1 MSEVT
6 KIATRVSYGNALV
19 ELAKEHDDVY
29 VLDADLAAATQTAI
43 FKKEFPERHI
53 DCGIAECNMIGIA
66 AGLAATGKVPFASSF
81 AMFAAGR
88 AFEQVRNSVGYPHL
102 NVKIGATHAGIS
114 VGEDGA
120 THQCNEDIALMRT
133 IPGMVIL
140 NPSDDIEAK
149 AAVKAAYEHEGPV
162 YMRFGRLAVPIIND
176 RPDYK
181 FEIGKGVTLREGK
194 DVAIIATG
202 LCVSESLAAA
212 EKLAAD
218 QIRDLR
224 YGNNGYFW
232 VDTYDGTNV
241 VLLGNDTE
249 GTNRMDAV
257 DTNGFAYMQAI
268 ISAGRQENGGFT
280 DYVFPREGE
289 TEPSPKRAY
298 SKAFEPFGWVL
309 GTGNYTD
316 DIDEDVL
323 GVKNEFSSYESNSRM
338 AIIGIAVV
346 MEVILIL
353 VLTLITA
360 SIVKP
365 LKKSLT
371 HINEIAQGDFSKEF
385 EQDLLKRKDDFGQLA
400 DSLEK
405 MRSEMKELIG
415 EVKSEA
421 LEITGMVQEI
431 DTSLQALDDQIENVS
446 ATTEELAAGMEETAA
461 SSEEMNAMSHEIESA
476 AKSIAERSQ
485 DGANEADEIR
495 ERAVKIKKDTD
506 ENDRRTRSIHEEINE
521 SLTKALEDIKVVDQI
536 NVLAK
541 SIMDITGQTNLLAL
555 NASIEAA
562 RAGEAGK
569 GFAVVADEIR
579 VLAEQSKAAVA
590 HIQEVTG
597 NVTAAVENL
606 ANDAERLLEFVG
618 NDVVESLGGFAE
630 MANSYNSDAANV
642 DSLVTD
648 FSASSEQLLA
658 SINGVMDA
666 ISDVSKTATEGATGT
681 TDIAEKVGNVVQE
694 AEAIKQKAETTYHS
708 AEKLQKNVERFIV

>member
-1 MSEVT
+1 MNNIKVRT
-6 KIATRVSYGNALV
+6 KLVIVMVIALIALALCAVISNTSLSGLGNNALDIIENDMRSSYDEQIKAQV
-19 ELAKEHDDVY
+19 DNVISLCQSIYNRYEKGEY
-29 VLDADLAAATQTAI
+29 TLD
-43 FKKEFPERHI
+43 E
-53 DCGIAECNMIGIA
+53 
-66 AGLAATGKVPFASSF
+66 
-81 AMFAAGR
+81 
-88 AFEQVRNSVGYPHL
+88 
-102 NVKIGATHAGIS
+102 
-114 VGEDGA
+114 
-120 THQCNEDIALMRT
+120 
-133 IPGMVIL
+133 
-140 NPSDDIEAK
+140 
-149 AAVKAAYEHEGPV
+149 
-162 YMRFGRLAVPIIND
+162 
-176 RPDYK
+176 
-181 FEIGKGVTLREGK
+181 
-194 DVAIIATG
+194 
-202 LCVSESLAAA
+202 A

-257 DTNGFAYMQAI
+257 DTNGFAYIQAI
-268 ISAGRQENGGFT
+268 INAGKQEDGGFT

-289 TEPSPKRAY
+289 TESSPKRAY

-316 DIDEDVL
+316 DIDDDVL
-323 GVKNEFSSYESNSRM
+323 DVKNEFSSYESNSRM

-346 MEVILIL
+346 MEVILIS
-353 VLTLITA
+353 VLTLITV

-365 LKKSLT
+365 LKKSLA
-371 HINEIAQGDFSKEF
+371 HIEEIAQGDFSKEF

-405 MRSEMKELIG
+405 MRSEMNELIG

-461 SSEEMNAMSHEIESA
+461 SSEEINAMSHEIESA

-521 SLTKALEDIKVVDQI
+521 SLIKALDDIKVVDQI

-590 HIQEVTG
+590 HIQEVTV

>member
-1 MSEVT
+1 MNNIKVRT
-6 KIATRVSYGNALV
+6 KLVIVMVIALIALALCAVISNTSLSGLGDNALDIIENDMRSSYDEQIKAQV
-19 ELAKEHDDVY
+19 DNVISLCQSIYNRYEKGEY
-29 VLDADLAAATQTAI
+29 TLD
-43 FKKEFPERHI
+43 E
-53 DCGIAECNMIGIA
+53 
-66 AGLAATGKVPFASSF
+66 
-81 AMFAAGR
+81 
-88 AFEQVRNSVGYPHL
+88 
-102 NVKIGATHAGIS
+102 
-114 VGEDGA
+114 
-120 THQCNEDIALMRT
+120 
-133 IPGMVIL
+133 
-140 NPSDDIEAK
+140 
-149 AAVKAAYEHEGPV
+149 
-162 YMRFGRLAVPIIND
+162 
-176 RPDYK
+176 
-181 FEIGKGVTLREGK
+181 
-194 DVAIIATG
+194 
-202 LCVSESLAAA
+202 A

-257 DTNGFAYMQAI
+257 DANGFAYMQAI
-268 ISAGRQENGGFT
+268 ISAGRQEDGGFT

-353 VLTLITA
+353 VLTLITV

-371 HINEIAQGDFSKEF
+371 HIDEIAQGDFSKEF

-421 LEITGMVQEI
+421 LGITGMVQEI
-431 DTSLQALDDQIENVS
+431 DTSIRALDDQIENVS

-461 SSEEMNAMSHEIESA
+461 SSEEINAMSHEIESA

-590 HIQEVTG
+590 HIQEVTV

-681 TDIAEKVGNVVQE
+681 TDIAEKVGIVVQE
-694 AEAIKQKAETTYHS
+694 TEAIKQKAETTYHS

>member
-1 MSEVT
+1 MNNIKVRT
-6 KIATRVSYGNALV
+6 KLIIVMVIALIALALCSMVSSTSLSGLGDNALDIIENDMRSSYDEQIKAQV
-19 ELAKEHDDVY
+19 DNVISLCQSIYNRYEKGEY
-29 VLDADLAAATQTAI
+29 TLD
-43 FKKEFPERHI
+43 E
-53 DCGIAECNMIGIA
+53 
-66 AGLAATGKVPFASSF
+66 
-81 AMFAAGR
+81 
-88 AFEQVRNSVGYPHL
+88 
-102 NVKIGATHAGIS
+102 
-114 VGEDGA
+114 
-120 THQCNEDIALMRT
+120 
-133 IPGMVIL
+133 
-140 NPSDDIEAK
+140 
-149 AAVKAAYEHEGPV
+149 
-162 YMRFGRLAVPIIND
+162 
-176 RPDYK
+176 
-181 FEIGKGVTLREGK
+181 
-194 DVAIIATG
+194 
-202 LCVSESLAAA
+202 A

-257 DTNGFAYMQAI
+257 DANGFAYMQAI
-268 ISAGRQENGGFT
+268 ISAGRQEDGGFT

-353 VLTLITA
+353 VLTLITV

-365 LKKSLT
+365 LKKSLP
-371 HINEIAQGDFSKEF
+371 HIDEIAQGDFSKEF

-421 LEITGMVQEI
+421 LGITGMVQEI
-431 DTSLQALDDQIENVS
+431 DTSIRALDDQIENVS

-461 SSEEMNAMSHEIESA
+461 SSEEINAMSHEIESA

>member
-1 MSEVT
+1 MNNIKVRT
-6 KIATRVSYGNALV
+6 KLVIVMVIALIALALCTVISNTSLSGLGNNALDIIENDMRSSYDEQIKAQV
-19 ELAKEHDDVY
+19 DNVISLCQSIYNRYEKGEY
-29 VLDADLAAATQTAI
+29 TLD
-43 FKKEFPERHI
+43 E
-53 DCGIAECNMIGIA
+53 
-66 AGLAATGKVPFASSF
+66 
-81 AMFAAGR
+81 
-88 AFEQVRNSVGYPHL
+88 
-102 NVKIGATHAGIS
+102 
-114 VGEDGA
+114 
-120 THQCNEDIALMRT
+120 
-133 IPGMVIL
+133 
-140 NPSDDIEAK
+140 
-149 AAVKAAYEHEGPV
+149 
-162 YMRFGRLAVPIIND
+162 
-176 RPDYK
+176 
-181 FEIGKGVTLREGK
+181 
-194 DVAIIATG
+194 
-202 LCVSESLAAA
+202 A

-268 ISAGRQENGGFT
+268 INAGKQEDGGFT

-289 TEPSPKRAY
+289 TESSPKRAY

-316 DIDEDVL
+316 DIDDDVL
-323 GVKNEFSSYESNSRM
+323 DVKNEFSSYESNSRM

-353 VLTLITA
+353 VLTLIIA

-666 ISDVSKTATEGATGT
+666 SSCSDVSKTATEGATGT

>member
-1 MSEVT
+1 MNNIKVRT
-6 KIATRVSYGNALV
+6 KLVIVMVIALIALALCAVISNTSLSGLGDNALDIIENDMRSSYDEQIKAQV
-19 ELAKEHDDVY
+19 DNVISLCQSIYNRYEKGEY
-29 VLDADLAAATQTAI
+29 TLD
-43 FKKEFPERHI
+43 
-53 DCGIAECNMIGIA
+53 
-66 AGLAATGKVPFASSF
+66 
-81 AMFAAGR
+81 
-88 AFEQVRNSVGYPHL
+88 
-102 NVKIGATHAGIS
+102 
-114 VGEDGA
+114 
-120 THQCNEDIALMRT
+120 
-133 IPGMVIL
+133 
-140 NPSDDIEAK
+140 EAK
-149 AAVKAAYEHEGPV
+149 
-162 YMRFGRLAVPIIND
+162 
-176 RPDYK
+176 
-181 FEIGKGVTLREGK
+181 
-194 DVAIIATG
+194 
-202 LCVSESLAAA
+202 
-212 EKLAAD
+212 KLAAD

-268 ISAGRQENGGFT
+268 INAGKQEDGGFT

-289 TEPSPKRAY
+289 TESSPKRAY

-346 MEVILIL
+346 MEVILIS
-353 VLTLITA
+353 VLTLITI

-365 LKKSLT
+365 LKKSLA
-371 HINEIAQGDFSKEF
+371 HIEEIAQGDFSKEF

-405 MRSEMKELIG
+405 MRSEMNNLIG

-461 SSEEMNAMSHEIESA
+461 SSEEINAMSHEIESA

-521 SLTKALEDIKVVDQI
+521 SLIKALDDIKVVDQI

-590 HIQEVTG
+590 HIQEVTV

-681 TDIAEKVGNVVQE
+681 TDIAEKVGIVVQE
-694 AEAIKQKAETTYHS
+694 TEAIKQKAETTYHS

>member
-1 MSEVT
+1 MNNIKVRT
-6 KIATRVSYGNALV
+6 KLVIVMVIALIALVLCSIVSNTSLSGLGNNALDIIENDMRSSYDEQIKAQV
-19 ELAKEHDDVY
+19 DNVISLCQSIYNRYEKGEY
-29 VLDADLAAATQTAI
+29 TLD
-43 FKKEFPERHI
+43 E
-53 DCGIAECNMIGIA
+53 
-66 AGLAATGKVPFASSF
+66 
-81 AMFAAGR
+81 
-88 AFEQVRNSVGYPHL
+88 
-102 NVKIGATHAGIS
+102 
-114 VGEDGA
+114 
-120 THQCNEDIALMRT
+120 
-133 IPGMVIL
+133 
-140 NPSDDIEAK
+140 
-149 AAVKAAYEHEGPV
+149 
-162 YMRFGRLAVPIIND
+162 
-176 RPDYK
+176 
-181 FEIGKGVTLREGK
+181 
-194 DVAIIATG
+194 
-202 LCVSESLAAA
+202 A

-268 ISAGRQENGGFT
+268 INAGKQEDGGFT

-289 TEPSPKRAY
+289 TESSPKRAY

-316 DIDEDVL
+316 DIDDDVL
-323 GVKNEFSSYESNSRM
+323 DVKNEFSSYESNSRM

-346 MEVILIL
+346 MEVILIS
-353 VLTLITA
+353 VLTLITI

-365 LKKSLT
+365 LKKSLA
-371 HINEIAQGDFSKEF
+371 HIEEIAQGDFSKEF

-405 MRSEMKELIG
+405 MRSEMNNLIG

-431 DTSLQALDDQIENVS
+431 DTSIRALDDQIENVS

-461 SSEEMNAMSHEIESA
+461 SSEEINAMSHEIESA

>member
-1 MSEVT
+1 MNNIKVRT
-6 KIATRVSYGNALV
+6 KLVIVMVIALIALALCAVISNTSLSGLGNNALDIIENDMRSSYDEQIKAQV
-19 ELAKEHDDVY
+19 DNVISLCQSIYNRYEKGEY
-29 VLDADLAAATQTAI
+29 TLD
-43 FKKEFPERHI
+43 E
-53 DCGIAECNMIGIA
+53 
-66 AGLAATGKVPFASSF
+66 
-81 AMFAAGR
+81 
-88 AFEQVRNSVGYPHL
+88 
-102 NVKIGATHAGIS
+102 
-114 VGEDGA
+114 
-120 THQCNEDIALMRT
+120 
-133 IPGMVIL
+133 
-140 NPSDDIEAK
+140 
-149 AAVKAAYEHEGPV
+149 
-162 YMRFGRLAVPIIND
+162 
-176 RPDYK
+176 
-181 FEIGKGVTLREGK
+181 
-194 DVAIIATG
+194 
-202 LCVSESLAAA
+202 A

-268 ISAGRQENGGFT
+268 ISAGKQEDGGFT

-289 TEPSPKRAY
+289 TESSPKRAY

-316 DIDEDVL
+316 DIDDDVL
-323 GVKNEFSSYESNSRM
+323 DVKNEFSSYESNSRM

-371 HINEIAQGDFSKEF
+371 HIDEIAQGDFSKEF

-431 DTSLQALDDQIENVS
+431 DTSIRALDDQIENVS

-461 SSEEMNAMSHEIESA
+461 SSEEINAMSHEIESA

>member
-1 MSEVT
+1 MNNIKVRT
-6 KIATRVSYGNALV
+6 KLVIVMVIALIALALCSIVSSTSLSGLGDNALDIIENDMRSSYDEQIKAQV
-19 ELAKEHDDVY
+19 DSVISLCQSIYNQYEAGEY
-29 VLDADLAAATQTAI
+29 TLDEAT
-43 FKKEFPERHI
+43 
-53 DCGIAECNMIGIA
+53 
-66 AGLAATGKVPFASSF
+66 
-81 AMFAAGR
+81 
-88 AFEQVRNSVGYPHL
+88 
-102 NVKIGATHAGIS
+102 
-114 VGEDGA
+114 
-120 THQCNEDIALMRT
+120 
-133 IPGMVIL
+133 
-140 NPSDDIEAK
+140 
-149 AAVKAAYEHEGPV
+149 
-162 YMRFGRLAVPIIND
+162 
-176 RPDYK
+176 
-181 FEIGKGVTLREGK
+181 
-194 DVAIIATG
+194 
-202 LCVSESLAAA
+202 
-212 EKLAAD
+212 KLAAD

-257 DTNGFAYMQAI
+257 DANGFTYIQAI
-268 ISAGRQENGGFT
+268 ISAGKQEDGGFT

-289 TEPSPKRAY
+289 TESSPKRAY

-316 DIDEDVL
+316 DIDDEVL
-323 GVKNEFSSYESNSRM
+323 GVKNEFSSYASNSRM
-338 AIIGIAVV
+338 QIIGIAVV

-353 VLTLITA
+353 VLTMITV

-365 LKKSLT
+365 LRKSLT
-371 HINEIAQGDFSKEF
+371 HINEMAQGDFSKEF
-385 EQDLLKRKDDFGQLA
+385 EQNLLKRKDDFGQLA

-405 MRSEMKELIG
+405 MRSEMNELIG

-461 SSEEMNAMSHEIESA
+461 SSEEINAMSHEIESA

-495 ERAVKIKKDTD
+495 DRAVKIKKDTD

-579 VLAEQSKAAVA
+579 VLAEQSKAAVS

-681 TDIAEKVGNVVQE
+681 TDIAEKVGIVVQE
-694 AEAIKQKAETTYHS
+694 AEAIKQKAETTYRS

>member
-1 MSEVT
+1 MNNIKVRT
-6 KIATRVSYGNALV
+6 KLIIVMVIALIALALCSMVSSTSLSGLGDNALDIIENDMRSSYDEQIKAQV
-19 ELAKEHDDVY
+19 DNVISLCQSIYNRYEKGEY
-29 VLDADLAAATQTAI
+29 TLD
-43 FKKEFPERHI
+43 E
-53 DCGIAECNMIGIA
+53 
-66 AGLAATGKVPFASSF
+66 
-81 AMFAAGR
+81 
-88 AFEQVRNSVGYPHL
+88 
-102 NVKIGATHAGIS
+102 
-114 VGEDGA
+114 
-120 THQCNEDIALMRT
+120 
-133 IPGMVIL
+133 
-140 NPSDDIEAK
+140 
-149 AAVKAAYEHEGPV
+149 
-162 YMRFGRLAVPIIND
+162 
-176 RPDYK
+176 
-181 FEIGKGVTLREGK
+181 
-194 DVAIIATG
+194 
-202 LCVSESLAAA
+202 A

-268 ISAGRQENGGFT
+268 ISAGRQEDGGFT

-353 VLTLITA
+353 VLTLIIA

-421 LEITGMVQEI
+421 LGITGMVQEI
-431 DTSLQALDDQIENVS
+431 DTSIRALDDQIENVS

-461 SSEEMNAMSHEIESA
+461 SSEEINAMSHEIESA

>member
-1 MSEVT
+1 MNNIKVRT
-6 KIATRVSYGNALV
+6 KLIIVMVIALIALALCSMVSSTSLSGLGDNALDIIENDMRSSYDEQIKAQV
-19 ELAKEHDDVY
+19 DNVISLCQSIYNRYEKGEY
-29 VLDADLAAATQTAI
+29 TLD
-43 FKKEFPERHI
+43 E
-53 DCGIAECNMIGIA
+53 
-66 AGLAATGKVPFASSF
+66 
-81 AMFAAGR
+81 
-88 AFEQVRNSVGYPHL
+88 
-102 NVKIGATHAGIS
+102 
-114 VGEDGA
+114 
-120 THQCNEDIALMRT
+120 
-133 IPGMVIL
+133 
-140 NPSDDIEAK
+140 
-149 AAVKAAYEHEGPV
+149 
-162 YMRFGRLAVPIIND
+162 
-176 RPDYK
+176 
-181 FEIGKGVTLREGK
+181 
-194 DVAIIATG
+194 
-202 LCVSESLAAA
+202 A

-257 DTNGFAYMQAI
+257 DANGFAYMQAN
-268 ISAGRQENGGFT
+268 ISAGRQEDGGFT

-353 VLTLITA
+353 VLTLITV

-371 HINEIAQGDFSKEF
+371 HIDEIAQGDFSKEF

-421 LEITGMVQEI
+421 LGITGMVQEI
-431 DTSLQALDDQIENVS
+431 DTSIRALDDQIENVS

-461 SSEEMNAMSHEIESA
+461 SSEEINAMSHEIESA

>member
-1 MSEVT
+1 MNNIKVRT
-6 KIATRVSYGNALV
+6 KLVIVMVIALIALVLCSIVSNTSLSGLGDNALDIIENDMRSSYDEQIKAQV
-19 ELAKEHDDVY
+19 DNVISLCQSIYNRYEKGEY
-29 VLDADLAAATQTAI
+29 TLD
-43 FKKEFPERHI
+43 E
-53 DCGIAECNMIGIA
+53 
-66 AGLAATGKVPFASSF
+66 
-81 AMFAAGR
+81 
-88 AFEQVRNSVGYPHL
+88 
-102 NVKIGATHAGIS
+102 
-114 VGEDGA
+114 
-120 THQCNEDIALMRT
+120 
-133 IPGMVIL
+133 
-140 NPSDDIEAK
+140 
-149 AAVKAAYEHEGPV
+149 
-162 YMRFGRLAVPIIND
+162 
-176 RPDYK
+176 
-181 FEIGKGVTLREGK
+181 
-194 DVAIIATG
+194 
-202 LCVSESLAAA
+202 A

-268 ISAGRQENGGFT
+268 INAGKQEDGGFT

-289 TEPSPKRAY
+289 TESSPKRAY

-316 DIDEDVL
+316 DIDDDVL
-323 GVKNEFSSYESNSRM
+323 DVKNEFSSYESNSRM

-346 MEVILIL
+346 MEVILIS
-353 VLTLITA
+353 VLTLITI

-365 LKKSLT
+365 LKKSLA
-371 HINEIAQGDFSKEF
+371 HIEEIAQGDFSKEF

-405 MRSEMKELIG
+405 MRSEMNNLIG

-431 DTSLQALDDQIENVS
+431 DTSIRALDDQIENVS

-461 SSEEMNAMSHEIESA
+461 SSEEINAMSHEIESA

-521 SLTKALEDIKVVDQI
+521 SLTKALDDIKVVDQI

>member
-1 MSEVT
+1 MNNIKVRT
-6 KIATRVSYGNALV
+6 KLVIVMVIALIALVLCAVISNTSLSGLGNNALDIIENDMRSSYDEQIKAQV
-19 ELAKEHDDVY
+19 DNVISLCQSIYNRYEKGEY
-29 VLDADLAAATQTAI
+29 TLD
-43 FKKEFPERHI
+43 E
-53 DCGIAECNMIGIA
+53 
-66 AGLAATGKVPFASSF
+66 
-81 AMFAAGR
+81 
-88 AFEQVRNSVGYPHL
+88 
-102 NVKIGATHAGIS
+102 
-114 VGEDGA
+114 
-120 THQCNEDIALMRT
+120 
-133 IPGMVIL
+133 
-140 NPSDDIEAK
+140 
-149 AAVKAAYEHEGPV
+149 
-162 YMRFGRLAVPIIND
+162 
-176 RPDYK
+176 
-181 FEIGKGVTLREGK
+181 
-194 DVAIIATG
+194 
-202 LCVSESLAAA
+202 A

-371 HINEIAQGDFSKEF
+371 HIDEIAQGDFSKEF

-431 DTSLQALDDQIENVS
+431 DTSIRALDDQIENVS

>member
-1 MSEVT
+1 MNNIKVRT
-6 KIATRVSYGNALV
+6 KLIIVMLIALVALALCSIVSNTSLSGLGDNALNIIENDMRSSYDEQIKSQV
-19 ELAKEHDDVY
+19 DNVISLC
-29 VLDADLAAATQTAI
+29 Q
-43 FKKEFPERHI
+43 
-53 DCGIAECNMIGIA
+53 GIYNQYE
-66 AGLAATGKVPFASSF
+66 AGEYTL
-81 AMFAAGR
+81 
-88 AFEQVRNSVGYPHL
+88 E
-102 NVKIGATHAGIS
+102 
-114 VGEDGA
+114 
-120 THQCNEDIALMRT
+120 
-133 IPGMVIL
+133 
-140 NPSDDIEAK
+140 EAK
-149 AAVKAAYEHEGPV
+149 
-162 YMRFGRLAVPIIND
+162 
-176 RPDYK
+176 
-181 FEIGKGVTLREGK
+181 
-194 DVAIIATG
+194 
-202 LCVSESLAAA
+202 
-212 EKLAAD
+212 KLAAD

-257 DTNGFAYMQAI
+257 DTNGFAYIQAI
-268 ISAGRQENGGFT
+268 ISAGKQEDGGFT

-289 TEPSPKRAY
+289 TESSPKRAY
-298 SKAFEPFGWVL
+298 SKAFEPFEWVL

-316 DIDEDVL
+316 DIDDEVL
-323 GVKNEFSSYESNSRM
+323 AVKTEFNSYASNSRM
-338 AIIGIAVV
+338 MVIGIAVV

-353 VLTLITA
+353 VLTMITV
-360 SIVKP
+360 SVVKP
-365 LKKSLT
+365 LKRSLT
-371 HINEIAQGDFSKEF
+371 HINEMAQGDFSKEF
-385 EQDLLKRKDDFGQLA
+385 EQNLLKRKDDFGQLA

-405 MRSEMKELIG
+405 MRAEMNELIG

-485 DGANEADEIR
+485 DGATEADSIR
-495 ERAVKIKKDTD
+495 DRAVKIKKDTD
-506 ENDRRTRSIHEEINE
+506 ANDRRTRSIHEEINV
-521 SLTKALEDIKVVDQI
+521 SLTKALDDIKVVDQI

-569 GFAVVADEIR
+569 GFAVVADNIR
-579 VLAEQSKAAVA
+579 VLAEQSKDAVS
-590 HIQEVTG
+590 HIQEVTE
-597 NVTAAVENL
+597 NVTAAVDNL
-606 ANDAERLLEFVG
+606 AKDAERLLEFVG

-630 MANSYNSDAANV
+630 MANSYNSDAVNV

-694 AEAIKQKAETTYHS
+694 AETIKQKAETAYRS

>member
-1 MSEVT
+1 MNNIKVRT
-6 KIATRVSYGNALV
+6 KLVIVMVIALIALALCAVISNTSLSGLGNNALDIIENDMRSSYDEQIKAQV
-19 ELAKEHDDVY
+19 DNVISLCQSIYNRYEKGEY
-29 VLDADLAAATQTAI
+29 TLD
-43 FKKEFPERHI
+43 E
-53 DCGIAECNMIGIA
+53 
-66 AGLAATGKVPFASSF
+66 
-81 AMFAAGR
+81 
-88 AFEQVRNSVGYPHL
+88 
-102 NVKIGATHAGIS
+102 
-114 VGEDGA
+114 
-120 THQCNEDIALMRT
+120 
-133 IPGMVIL
+133 
-140 NPSDDIEAK
+140 
-149 AAVKAAYEHEGPV
+149 
-162 YMRFGRLAVPIIND
+162 
-176 RPDYK
+176 
-181 FEIGKGVTLREGK
+181 
-194 DVAIIATG
+194 
-202 LCVSESLAAA
+202 A

-241 VLLGNDTE
+241 VLLGN
-249 GTNRMDAV
+249 DAV

-353 VLTLITA
+353 VLTLITV

-371 HINEIAQGDFSKEF
+371 HIDEIARGDFSKEF

-431 DTSLQALDDQIENVS
+431 DTSIRALDDQIENVS

-461 SSEEMNAMSHEIESA
+461 SSEEINAMSHEIESA

>member
-1 MSEVT
+1 MGMNNIKVRT
-6 KIATRVSYGNALV
+6 KLVIVMVIALIALVLCSIVSNTSLSGLGNNALDIIENDMRSSYDEQIKAQV
-19 ELAKEHDDVY
+19 DNVISLCQSIYNRYEKGEY
-29 VLDADLAAATQTAI
+29 TLD
-43 FKKEFPERHI
+43 E
-53 DCGIAECNMIGIA
+53 
-66 AGLAATGKVPFASSF
+66 
-81 AMFAAGR
+81 
-88 AFEQVRNSVGYPHL
+88 
-102 NVKIGATHAGIS
+102 
-114 VGEDGA
+114 
-120 THQCNEDIALMRT
+120 
-133 IPGMVIL
+133 
-140 NPSDDIEAK
+140 
-149 AAVKAAYEHEGPV
+149 
-162 YMRFGRLAVPIIND
+162 
-176 RPDYK
+176 
-181 FEIGKGVTLREGK
+181 
-194 DVAIIATG
+194 
-202 LCVSESLAAA
+202 A

-316 DIDEDVL
+316 DIDDEVL
-323 GVKNEFSSYESNSRM
+323 GVKNGFSSFASNSRM
-338 AIIGIAVV
+338 QIIGIAVV

-353 VLTLITA
+353 VLTMITV

-365 LKKSLT
+365 LRKSLT
-371 HINEIAQGDFSKEF
+371 HINEMAQGDFSKEF
-385 EQDLLKRKDDFGQLA
+385 EQNLLKRKDDFGQLA

-431 DTSLQALDDQIENVS
+431 DTSIRALDDQIENVS

-461 SSEEMNAMSHEIESA
+461 SSEEINAMSHEIESA

>member
-1 MSEVT
+1 MNNIKVRT
-6 KIATRVSYGNALV
+6 KLVIVMVIALIALALCAVISNTSLSGLGNNALDIIENDMRSSYDEQIKAQV
-19 ELAKEHDDVY
+19 DNVISLCQSIYNRYEKGEY
-29 VLDADLAAATQTAI
+29 TLD
-43 FKKEFPERHI
+43 E
-53 DCGIAECNMIGIA
+53 
-66 AGLAATGKVPFASSF
+66 
-81 AMFAAGR
+81 
-88 AFEQVRNSVGYPHL
+88 
-102 NVKIGATHAGIS
+102 
-114 VGEDGA
+114 
-120 THQCNEDIALMRT
+120 
-133 IPGMVIL
+133 
-140 NPSDDIEAK
+140 
-149 AAVKAAYEHEGPV
+149 
-162 YMRFGRLAVPIIND
+162 
-176 RPDYK
+176 
-181 FEIGKGVTLREGK
+181 
-194 DVAIIATG
+194 
-202 LCVSESLAAA
+202 A

-268 ISAGRQENGGFT
+268 INAGKQEDGGFT

-289 TEPSPKRAY
+289 TESSPKRAY

-316 DIDEDVL
+316 DIDDDVL
-323 GVKNEFSSYESNSRM
+323 DVKNEFSSYESNSRM

-371 HINEIAQGDFSKEF
+371 HIDEIAQGDFSKEF

-431 DTSLQALDDQIENVS
+431 DTSIRALDDQIENVS

>member
-1 MSEVT
+1 MNNIKVRT
-6 KIATRVSYGNALV
+6 KLVIVMVIALIALALCTVISNTSLSGLGNNALDIIENDMRSSYDEQIKAQV
-19 ELAKEHDDVY
+19 DNVISLCQSIYNRYEKGEY
-29 VLDADLAAATQTAI
+29 TLD
-43 FKKEFPERHI
+43 E
-53 DCGIAECNMIGIA
+53 
-66 AGLAATGKVPFASSF
+66 
-81 AMFAAGR
+81 
-88 AFEQVRNSVGYPHL
+88 
-102 NVKIGATHAGIS
+102 
-114 VGEDGA
+114 
-120 THQCNEDIALMRT
+120 
-133 IPGMVIL
+133 
-140 NPSDDIEAK
+140 
-149 AAVKAAYEHEGPV
+149 
-162 YMRFGRLAVPIIND
+162 
-176 RPDYK
+176 
-181 FEIGKGVTLREGK
+181 
-194 DVAIIATG
+194 
-202 LCVSESLAAA
+202 A

-289 TEPSPKRAY
+289 TESSPKRAY

>member
-1 MSEVT
+1 MNNIKVRT
-6 KIATRVSYGNALV
+6 KLVIVMVIALIALALCAVISNTSLSGLGNNALDIIENDMRSSYDEQIKAQV
-19 ELAKEHDDVY
+19 DNVISLCQSIYNRYEKGEY
-29 VLDADLAAATQTAI
+29 TLD
-43 FKKEFPERHI
+43 E
-53 DCGIAECNMIGIA
+53 
-66 AGLAATGKVPFASSF
+66 
-81 AMFAAGR
+81 
-88 AFEQVRNSVGYPHL
+88 
-102 NVKIGATHAGIS
+102 
-114 VGEDGA
+114 
-120 THQCNEDIALMRT
+120 
-133 IPGMVIL
+133 
-140 NPSDDIEAK
+140 
-149 AAVKAAYEHEGPV
+149 
-162 YMRFGRLAVPIIND
+162 
-176 RPDYK
+176 
-181 FEIGKGVTLREGK
+181 
-194 DVAIIATG
+194 
-202 LCVSESLAAA
+202 A

-371 HINEIAQGDFSKEF
+371 HIDEIAQGDFSKEF

-431 DTSLQALDDQIENVS
+431 DTSIRALDDQIENVS

-461 SSEEMNAMSHEIESA
+461 SSEEINAMSHEIESA

-569 GFAVVADEIR
+569 GFAVVAHEIR

>member
-1 MSEVT
+1 MNNIKVRT
-6 KIATRVSYGNALV
+6 KLIIVMVIALIALALCSMVSSTSLSGLGDNALDIIENDMRSSYDEQIKAQV
-19 ELAKEHDDVY
+19 DNVISLCQSIYNRYEKGEY
-29 VLDADLAAATQTAI
+29 TLD
-43 FKKEFPERHI
+43 E
-53 DCGIAECNMIGIA
+53 
-66 AGLAATGKVPFASSF
+66 
-81 AMFAAGR
+81 
-88 AFEQVRNSVGYPHL
+88 
-102 NVKIGATHAGIS
+102 
-114 VGEDGA
+114 
-120 THQCNEDIALMRT
+120 
-133 IPGMVIL
+133 
-140 NPSDDIEAK
+140 
-149 AAVKAAYEHEGPV
+149 
-162 YMRFGRLAVPIIND
+162 
-176 RPDYK
+176 
-181 FEIGKGVTLREGK
+181 
-194 DVAIIATG
+194 
-202 LCVSESLAAA
+202 A

-257 DTNGFAYMQAI
+257 DANGFAYMQAI
-268 ISAGRQENGGFT
+268 ISTGRQEDGGFT

-353 VLTLITA
+353 VLTLITV

-371 HINEIAQGDFSKEF
+371 HIDEIAQGDFSKEF

-421 LEITGMVQEI
+421 LGITGMVQEI
-431 DTSLQALDDQIENVS
+431 DTSIRALDDQIENVS

-461 SSEEMNAMSHEIESA
+461 SSEEINAMSHEIESA

>member
-1 MSEVT
+1 MNNIKVRT
-6 KIATRVSYGNALV
+6 KLVIVMVIALIALALCAVISNTSLSGLGNNALDIIENDMRSSYDEQIKAQV
-19 ELAKEHDDVY
+19 DNVISLCQSIYNRYEKGEY
-29 VLDADLAAATQTAI
+29 TLD
-43 FKKEFPERHI
+43 E
-53 DCGIAECNMIGIA
+53 
-66 AGLAATGKVPFASSF
+66 
-81 AMFAAGR
+81 
-88 AFEQVRNSVGYPHL
+88 
-102 NVKIGATHAGIS
+102 
-114 VGEDGA
+114 
-120 THQCNEDIALMRT
+120 
-133 IPGMVIL
+133 
-140 NPSDDIEAK
+140 
-149 AAVKAAYEHEGPV
+149 
-162 YMRFGRLAVPIIND
+162 
-176 RPDYK
+176 
-181 FEIGKGVTLREGK
+181 
-194 DVAIIATG
+194 
-202 LCVSESLAAA
+202 A

-241 VLLGNDTE
+241 VLFGNDTE

-353 VLTLITA
+353 VLTLITV

-371 HINEIAQGDFSKEF
+371 HIDEIAQGDFSKEF

-400 DSLEK
+400 DLLEK

-431 DTSLQALDDQIENVS
+431 DTSIRALDDQIENVS

-461 SSEEMNAMSHEIESA
+461 SSEEINAMSHEIESA

-681 TDIAEKVGNVVQE
+681 TDIAEKVGIVVQE
-694 AEAIKQKAETTYHS
+694 AEAIKQKAETTYRS

>member
-1 MSEVT
+1 MNNIKVRT
-6 KIATRVSYGNALV
+6 KLIIVMLIALVALALCSIVSNTSLSGLGDNALNIIENDMRSSYDEQIKSQV
-19 ELAKEHDDVY
+19 DNVISLC
-29 VLDADLAAATQTAI
+29 Q
-43 FKKEFPERHI
+43 
-53 DCGIAECNMIGIA
+53 GIYNQYE
-66 AGLAATGKVPFASSF
+66 AGEYTL
-81 AMFAAGR
+81 
-88 AFEQVRNSVGYPHL
+88 E
-102 NVKIGATHAGIS
+102 
-114 VGEDGA
+114 
-120 THQCNEDIALMRT
+120 
-133 IPGMVIL
+133 
-140 NPSDDIEAK
+140 EAK
-149 AAVKAAYEHEGPV
+149 
-162 YMRFGRLAVPIIND
+162 
-176 RPDYK
+176 
-181 FEIGKGVTLREGK
+181 
-194 DVAIIATG
+194 
-202 LCVSESLAAA
+202 
-212 EKLAAD
+212 KLAAD
-218 QIRDLR
+218 QISDLR

-257 DTNGFAYMQAI
+257 DTNGFAYIQAI
-268 ISAGRQENGGFT
+268 ISAGKQEDGGFT

-289 TEPSPKRAY
+289 TESSPKRAY
-298 SKAFEPFGWVL
+298 SKAFEPFEWVL

-316 DIDEDVL
+316 DIDDEVL
-323 GVKNEFSSYESNSRM
+323 AVKTEFNSYASNSRM
-338 AIIGIAVV
+338 MVIGIAVV

-353 VLTLITA
+353 VLTMITV
-360 SIVKP
+360 SVVKP
-365 LKKSLT
+365 LKRSLI
-371 HINEIAQGDFSKEF
+371 HINEMAQGDFSKEF
-385 EQDLLKRKDDFGQLA
+385 EQNLLKRKDDFGQLA
-400 DSLEK
+400 GSLEK
-405 MRSEMKELIG
+405 MRAEMNELIG

-485 DGANEADEIR
+485 DGATEADSIR
-495 ERAVKIKKDTD
+495 DRAVKIKKDTD
-506 ENDRRTRSIHEEINE
+506 ANDRRTRSIHEEINV
-521 SLTKALEDIKVVDQI
+521 SLTKALDDIKVVDQI

-569 GFAVVADEIR
+569 GFAVVADNIR
-579 VLAEQSKAAVA
+579 VLAEQSKDAVS
-590 HIQEVTG
+590 HIQEVTE
-597 NVTAAVENL
+597 NVTAAVDNL
-606 ANDAERLLEFVG
+606 AKDAERLLEFVG

-694 AEAIKQKAETTYHS
+694 AEAIKQKAETTYRS

>member
-1 MSEVT
+1 MNNIKVRT
-6 KIATRVSYGNALV
+6 KLVIVMVIALIALALCAVISNTSLSGLGDNALDIIENDMRSSYDEQIKAQV
-19 ELAKEHDDVY
+19 DNVISLCQSIYNRYEKGEY
-29 VLDADLAAATQTAI
+29 TLD
-43 FKKEFPERHI
+43 E
-53 DCGIAECNMIGIA
+53 
-66 AGLAATGKVPFASSF
+66 
-81 AMFAAGR
+81 
-88 AFEQVRNSVGYPHL
+88 
-102 NVKIGATHAGIS
+102 
-114 VGEDGA
+114 
-120 THQCNEDIALMRT
+120 
-133 IPGMVIL
+133 
-140 NPSDDIEAK
+140 
-149 AAVKAAYEHEGPV
+149 
-162 YMRFGRLAVPIIND
+162 
-176 RPDYK
+176 
-181 FEIGKGVTLREGK
+181 
-194 DVAIIATG
+194 
-202 LCVSESLAAA
+202 A

-268 ISAGRQENGGFT
+268 INAGKQEDGGFT

-289 TEPSPKRAY
+289 TESSPKRAY

-316 DIDEDVL
+316 DIDDDVL
-323 GVKNEFSSYESNSRM
+323 DVKNEFSSYESNSRM

-371 HINEIAQGDFSKEF
+371 HIDEIAQGDFSKEF

-431 DTSLQALDDQIENVS
+431 DTSIRALDDQIENVS

>member
-1 MSEVT
+1 MNNIKVRT
-6 KIATRVSYGNALV
+6 KLIIVMVIALIALVLCSIVSNTSLSGLGNNALDIIENDMRSSYDEQIKAQV
-19 ELAKEHDDVY
+19 DNVISLCQSIYNRYEKGEY
-29 VLDADLAAATQTAI
+29 TLD
-43 FKKEFPERHI
+43 E
-53 DCGIAECNMIGIA
+53 
-66 AGLAATGKVPFASSF
+66 
-81 AMFAAGR
+81 
-88 AFEQVRNSVGYPHL
+88 
-102 NVKIGATHAGIS
+102 
-114 VGEDGA
+114 
-120 THQCNEDIALMRT
+120 
-133 IPGMVIL
+133 
-140 NPSDDIEAK
+140 
-149 AAVKAAYEHEGPV
+149 
-162 YMRFGRLAVPIIND
+162 
-176 RPDYK
+176 
-181 FEIGKGVTLREGK
+181 
-194 DVAIIATG
+194 
-202 LCVSESLAAA
+202 A

-218 QIRDLR
+218 QIRDLC

-257 DTNGFAYMQAI
+257 DANGFAYMQAI
-268 ISAGRQENGGFT
+268 ISAGRQEDGGFT

-353 VLTLITA
+353 VLTLITV

-371 HINEIAQGDFSKEF
+371 HIDEIAQGDFSKEF

-421 LEITGMVQEI
+421 LGITGMVQEI
-431 DTSLQALDDQIENVS
+431 DTSIRALDDQIENVS

-461 SSEEMNAMSHEIESA
+461 SSEEINAMSHEIESA

>member
-1 MSEVT
+1 MNNIKVRT
-6 KIATRVSYGNALV
+6 KLVIVMVIALIALALCAVISNTSLSGLGNNALDIIENDMRSSYDEQIKAQV
-19 ELAKEHDDVY
+19 DNVISLCQSIYNRYEKGEY
-29 VLDADLAAATQTAI
+29 TLD
-43 FKKEFPERHI
+43 E
-53 DCGIAECNMIGIA
+53 
-66 AGLAATGKVPFASSF
+66 
-81 AMFAAGR
+81 
-88 AFEQVRNSVGYPHL
+88 
-102 NVKIGATHAGIS
+102 
-114 VGEDGA
+114 
-120 THQCNEDIALMRT
+120 
-133 IPGMVIL
+133 
-140 NPSDDIEAK
+140 
-149 AAVKAAYEHEGPV
+149 
-162 YMRFGRLAVPIIND
+162 
-176 RPDYK
+176 
-181 FEIGKGVTLREGK
+181 
-194 DVAIIATG
+194 
-202 LCVSESLAAA
+202 A

-371 HINEIAQGDFSKEF
+371 HIDEIAQGDFSKEF

-421 LEITGMVQEI
+421 LGITGMVQEI
-431 DTSLQALDDQIENVS
+431 DTSIRALDDQIENVS

-461 SSEEMNAMSHEIESA
+461 SSEEINAMSHEIESA

>member
-1 MSEVT
+1 MNNIKVRT
-6 KIATRVSYGNALV
+6 KLVIVMVIALIALALCAVISNTSLSGLGDNALDIIENDMRSSYDEQIKAQV
-19 ELAKEHDDVY
+19 DNVISLCQSIYNRYEKGEY
-29 VLDADLAAATQTAI
+29 TLD
-43 FKKEFPERHI
+43 E
-53 DCGIAECNMIGIA
+53 
-66 AGLAATGKVPFASSF
+66 
-81 AMFAAGR
+81 
-88 AFEQVRNSVGYPHL
+88 
-102 NVKIGATHAGIS
+102 
-114 VGEDGA
+114 
-120 THQCNEDIALMRT
+120 
-133 IPGMVIL
+133 
-140 NPSDDIEAK
+140 
-149 AAVKAAYEHEGPV
+149 
-162 YMRFGRLAVPIIND
+162 
-176 RPDYK
+176 
-181 FEIGKGVTLREGK
+181 
-194 DVAIIATG
+194 
-202 LCVSESLAAA
+202 A

-268 ISAGRQENGGFT
+268 INAGKQEDGGFT

-289 TEPSPKRAY
+289 TESSPKRAY

-316 DIDEDVL
+316 DIDDDVL
-323 GVKNEFSSYESNSRM
+323 DVKNEFSSYESNSRM

-371 HINEIAQGDFSKEF
+371 HIDEIAQGDFSKEF

>member
-1 MSEVT
+1 MNNIKVRT
-6 KIATRVSYGNALV
+6 KLVIVMVIALIALALCAVISNTSLSGLGDNALDIIENDMRSSYDEQIKAQV
-19 ELAKEHDDVY
+19 DNVISLCQSIYNRYEKGEY
-29 VLDADLAAATQTAI
+29 TLD
-43 FKKEFPERHI
+43 E
-53 DCGIAECNMIGIA
+53 
-66 AGLAATGKVPFASSF
+66 
-81 AMFAAGR
+81 
-88 AFEQVRNSVGYPHL
+88 
-102 NVKIGATHAGIS
+102 
-114 VGEDGA
+114 
-120 THQCNEDIALMRT
+120 
-133 IPGMVIL
+133 
-140 NPSDDIEAK
+140 
-149 AAVKAAYEHEGPV
+149 
-162 YMRFGRLAVPIIND
+162 
-176 RPDYK
+176 
-181 FEIGKGVTLREGK
+181 
-194 DVAIIATG
+194 
-202 LCVSESLAAA
+202 A

-257 DTNGFAYMQAI
+257 DTNGFAYIQAI
-268 ISAGRQENGGFT
+268 INAGKQEDGGFT

-289 TEPSPKRAY
+289 TESSPKRAY

-316 DIDEDVL
+316 DIDDDVL
-323 GVKNEFSSYESNSRM
+323 DVKNEFSSYESNSRM

-346 MEVILIL
+346 MEVILIS
-353 VLTLITA
+353 VLTLITI

-365 LKKSLT
+365 LKKSLA
-371 HINEIAQGDFSKEF
+371 HIEEIAQGDFSKEF

-461 SSEEMNAMSHEIESA
+461 SSEEINAMSHEIESA

-521 SLTKALEDIKVVDQI
+521 SLIKALDDIKVVDQI

-590 HIQEVTG
+590 HIQEVTV

-681 TDIAEKVGNVVQE
+681 TDIAEKVGIVVQE
-694 AEAIKQKAETTYHS
+694 TEAIKQKAETTYHS

>member
-1 MSEVT
+1 MNNIKVRT
-6 KIATRVSYGNALV
+6 KLVIVMVIALIALALCAVISNTSLSGLGNNALDIIENDMRSSYDEQIKAQV
-19 ELAKEHDDVY
+19 DNVISLCQSIYNRYEKGEY
-29 VLDADLAAATQTAI
+29 TLD
-43 FKKEFPERHI
+43 E
-53 DCGIAECNMIGIA
+53 
-66 AGLAATGKVPFASSF
+66 
-81 AMFAAGR
+81 
-88 AFEQVRNSVGYPHL
+88 
-102 NVKIGATHAGIS
+102 
-114 VGEDGA
+114 
-120 THQCNEDIALMRT
+120 
-133 IPGMVIL
+133 
-140 NPSDDIEAK
+140 
-149 AAVKAAYEHEGPV
+149 
-162 YMRFGRLAVPIIND
+162 
-176 RPDYK
+176 
-181 FEIGKGVTLREGK
+181 
-194 DVAIIATG
+194 
-202 LCVSESLAAA
+202 A

-257 DTNGFAYMQAI
+257 DTNGFAYIQAI
-268 ISAGRQENGGFT
+268 INAGKQEDGGFT

-289 TEPSPKRAY
+289 TESSPKRAY

-316 DIDEDVL
+316 DIDDDVL
-323 GVKNEFSSYESNSRM
+323 DVKNEFFSYESNSRM

-346 MEVILIL
+346 MEVILIS
-353 VLTLITA
+353 VLTLITI

-365 LKKSLT
+365 LKKSLA
-371 HINEIAQGDFSKEF
+371 HIEEIAQGDFSKEF

-405 MRSEMKELIG
+405 MRSEMNNLIG

-461 SSEEMNAMSHEIESA
+461 SSEEINAMSHEIESA

-521 SLTKALEDIKVVDQI
+521 SLTKALDDIKVVDQI

-590 HIQEVTG
+590 HIQEVTV

-681 TDIAEKVGNVVQE
+681 TDIAEKVGIVVQE
-694 AEAIKQKAETTYHS
+694 TEAIKQKAETTYHS

>member
-1 MSEVT
+1 MNNIKVRT
-6 KIATRVSYGNALV
+6 KLVIVMVIALIALVLCSIVSNTSLSGLGNNALDIIENDMRSSYDEQIKAQV
-19 ELAKEHDDVY
+19 DNVISLCQSIYNRYEKGEY
-29 VLDADLAAATQTAI
+29 TLD
-43 FKKEFPERHI
+43 E
-53 DCGIAECNMIGIA
+53 
-66 AGLAATGKVPFASSF
+66 
-81 AMFAAGR
+81 
-88 AFEQVRNSVGYPHL
+88 
-102 NVKIGATHAGIS
+102 
-114 VGEDGA
+114 
-120 THQCNEDIALMRT
+120 
-133 IPGMVIL
+133 
-140 NPSDDIEAK
+140 
-149 AAVKAAYEHEGPV
+149 
-162 YMRFGRLAVPIIND
+162 
-176 RPDYK
+176 
-181 FEIGKGVTLREGK
+181 
-194 DVAIIATG
+194 
-202 LCVSESLAAA
+202 A

-371 HINEIAQGDFSKEF
+371 HIDEIAQGDFSKEF
-385 EQDLLKRKDDFGQLA
+385 EQDLLKRKDEFGQRA

-431 DTSLQALDDQIENVS
+431 DTSIRALDDQIENVS

-461 SSEEMNAMSHEIESA
+461 SSEEINAMSHEIESA